1 MRKSAFGAIL
11 VTLCLSLAAPCH
23 AGEKSRLV
31 TNLEAGKKQVVVA
44 YGTSLT
50 SHGAWVKQVS
60 NKLNSKYRGL
70 VTVHN
75 SGGSGQWSDW
85 GVKNLDAKVLKRN
98 PDTVFIEFAI
108 NDSVDRF
115 KATVEI
121 AHNNLTHM
129 IDRILETDPD
139 CEIILM
145 VMNPATGKWAR
156 SRSRLAKFYQMYRDV
171 AEERGFPLIDHYP
184 KWKRILDEEPTLFKK
199 YVPDGLHPGPE
210 GCKEVITP
218 EIIRS
223 LGMKPE
229 QKDSGDKK

>member
-1 MRKSAFGAIL
+1 MSKSAFGTIL
-11 VTLCLSLAAPCH
+11 LTLSLFLAALCH

-31 TNLEAGKKQVVVA
+31 TNLEAGKKQVVVT

-60 NKLNSKYRGL
+60 NKLNRKYPGL

-75 SGGSGQWSDW
+75 SGGLAKWSDW
-85 GVKNLDAKVLKRN
+85 GVKNLDVKVLKKN

-108 NDSVDRF
+108 NDCVDRF

-121 AHNNLTHM
+121 AQNNLTHM
-129 IDRILETDPD
+129 IDRILEVNPD

-145 VMNPATGKWAR
+145 AMNPVTGKWAR
-156 SRSRLAKFYQMYRDV
+156 YRSRLPKFYQMYRDV
-171 AEERGFPLIDHYP
+171 AEKRGFLLIDHYP
-184 KWKRILDEEPTLFKK
+184 KWKKILDEEPRLFKK

-223 LGMKPE
+223 LGMKAE